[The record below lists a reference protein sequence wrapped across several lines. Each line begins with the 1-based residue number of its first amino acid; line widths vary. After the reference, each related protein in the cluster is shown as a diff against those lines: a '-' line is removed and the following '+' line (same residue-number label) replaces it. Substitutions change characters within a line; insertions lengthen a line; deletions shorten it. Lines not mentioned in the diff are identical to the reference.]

1 MILAL
6 LIFLPMLA
14 APVVWLTGKKRESW
28 TEIAAATVTG
38 AELVLSAFLFSH
50 PSTMSI
56 SAVFPEGLH
65 FRVDGFRQIYCL
77 LAALLWFMTTLFG
90 KQYFRHEREG
100 IAGYWFFNLM
110 TLGATEGLFLA
121 ADFASAFCF
130 FEILSLC
137 SFPWVAQER
146 NPEAV
151 KAAKTYLTVAVVG
164 GLVLLMGLFLLKDGA
179 GTLEFER
186 LEDAMRNV
194 PQGRKIAA
202 GILILLG
209 FGAKAGMFP
218 LHIWLPKAHPVAP
231 APASALLS
239 GMLTKVGVFGILH
252 LSMHALGT
260 DEVFGLILLI
270 LAVITMTLGA
280 VLAVFS
286 ENLKRTLACS
296 SMSQIGFILTGIAT
310 AVLAGSTHN
319 HHAAELALNGTML
332 HMVNHSLL
340 KLLLFLS
347 AGAVAM
353 NLHKLKLEDIQGWGR
368 KRNLLKVCFLTG
380 LIGIGGIPGFN
391 GYISK
396 TLLHEGLAMQAAF
409 DRQEKPAYTPLS
421 AAVLA
426 ISAFLIL
433 VMSIPGFATSLGAR
447 MTGMEPV
454 HFEVTAWENLKG
466 ALISLSIGTAVYLG
480 FIRPILLTG
489 KMKAGGRIDLDEQF
503 YKPLLFRW
511 LPGILGVPAR
521 ILGENMVLSRFPV
534 SVPAGI
540 ARVMG
545 ENLVLTRI
553 AKAAVLVGS
562 AIGRFAE
569 ESLDWITWGLRRT
582 ALKEEEVHT
591 RTGVTHRISLS
602 PFFRATVMAF
612 SRVTDNFSYAMMM
625 VCIGIVL
632 VFVLIILGLMLR

>member
-1 MILAL
+1 
-6 LIFLPMLA
+6 ML
-14 APVVWLTGKKRESW
+14 R
-28 TEIAAATVTG
+28 
-38 AELVLSAFLFSH
+38 LF
-50 PSTMSI
+50 I
-56 SAVFPEGLH
+56 CVFVS
-65 FRVDGFRQIYCL
+65 RNKN
-77 LAALLWFMTTLFG
+77 AAL
-90 KQYFRHEREG
+90 
-100 IAGYWFFNLM
+100 
-110 TLGATEGLFLA
+110 
-121 ADFASAFCF
+121 
-130 FEILSLC
+130 
-137 SFPWVAQER
+137 
-146 NPEAV
+146 
-151 KAAKTYLTVAVVG
+151 
-164 GLVLLMGLFLLKDGA
+164 
-179 GTLEFER
+179 
-186 LEDAMRNV
+186 
-194 PQGRKIAA
+194 
-202 GILILLG
+202 
-209 FGAKAGMFP
+209 
-218 LHIWLPKAHPVAP
+218 
-231 APASALLS
+231 
-239 GMLTKVGVFGILH
+239 
-252 LSMHALGT
+252 
-260 DEVFGLILLI
+260 
-270 LAVITMTLGA
+270 
-280 VLAVFS
+280 
-286 ENLKRTLACS
+286 
-296 SMSQIGFILTGIAT
+296 
-310 AVLAGSTHN
+310 
-319 HHAAELALNGTML
+319 
-332 HMVNHSLL
+332 
-340 KLLLFLS
+340 
-347 AGAVAM
+347 
-353 NLHKLKLEDIQGWGR
+353 
-368 KRNLLKVCFLTG
+368 
-380 LIGIGGIPGFN
+380 
-391 GYISK
+391 
-396 TLLHEGLAMQAAF
+396 QAAF

-582 ALKEEEVHT
+582 ALKEEKIHT
-591 RTGVTHRISLS
+591 REGVTHRISLS

-612 SRVTDNFSYAMMM
+612 SRVADNFSYAMMM